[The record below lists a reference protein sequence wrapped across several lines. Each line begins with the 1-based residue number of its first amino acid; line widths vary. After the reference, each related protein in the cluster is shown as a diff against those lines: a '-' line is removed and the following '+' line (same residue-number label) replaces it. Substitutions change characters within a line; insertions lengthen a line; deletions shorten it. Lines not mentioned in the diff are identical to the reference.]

1 MLETLRSLQD
11 QGEPDL
17 LAELAGISHALK
29 RSSGNMGATRVF
41 EVCAEFEMAGESGD
55 LVAAPGLLER
65 LEEEL
70 SLARPALEGRSPG
83 APESSLRP
91 DPLKVIAER

>member
-1 MLETLRSLQD
+1 VLETLRSLQD

-70 SLARPALEGRSPG
+70 SLARPALEGEVARS
-83 APESSLRP
+83 
-91 DPLKVIAER
+91 AEV